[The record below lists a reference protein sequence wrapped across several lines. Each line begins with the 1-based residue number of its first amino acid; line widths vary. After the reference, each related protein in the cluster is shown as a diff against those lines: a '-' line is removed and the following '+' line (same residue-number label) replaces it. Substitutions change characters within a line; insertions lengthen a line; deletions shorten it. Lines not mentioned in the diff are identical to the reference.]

1 MNFKKDNCFER
12 NHSFS
17 DINTNNSLLSNLEK
31 RMENTEK
38 FLIFFEDLL
47 KLKNEE
53 RIAEVMIDNSS
64 LSEIEQKIVICEE
77 DYKNLVK
84 KKNALFEESLKKL
97 ESFELKINSTIE
109 NKNSQFSNKY
119 ANSLAQ
125 MESLIKKNEFL
136 IENSFETKMLYFY
149 KLFDSKYL
157 EFYLLDLKTY

>member
-17 DINTNNSLLSNLEK
+17 DININNSLLSSLEK

-109 NKNSQFSNKY
+109 NKNSQFSTNGII
-119 ANSLAQ
+119 N
-125 MESLIKKNEFL
+125 
-136 IENSFETKMLYFY
+136 
-149 KLFDSKYL
+149 
-157 EFYLLDLKTY
+157 